1 MEDQIP
7 AFLCIMKQIDKS
19 YNPEAIEEKWYNFWL
34 ENGYFHAEMPSNKP
48 PFCIVIPPPN
58 VTGSLHMGHALNS
71 TLQDILIR
79 WKRMMGYNALW
90 LPGTDHAGIAT
101 QNVVERQLAKE
112 GIDRHKLG
120 RTAFIQ
126 RVWEWKEQYGG
137 RIIHQLK
144 RLGSSCDWQR
154 ERFTLDEGLSRAVRE
169 VFVRLYED
177 GLIYRGDYIINWC
190 PRCQTALSDLEVER
204 EDIEGRLY
212 FISYPFTDSEGSVVV
227 ATTRPETML
236 GDTAVAVN
244 PKDKRYMGLIGKTLR
259 LPILSREIPLISD
272 DAVDIEF
279 GTGAVKVTP
288 AHDANDFEIAS
299 RHNLPS
305 IKIMTEEGR
314 MSEDAGPYKGQ
325 DRFECRKNILKDLDG
340 LGLLL
345 KEERYTIGLGHCYRC
360 KTIVEPYLSK
370 QWFVR
375 TWPLAEKA
383 IEAVREKRI
392 RIIPEMWEN
401 SYFDWMHRIKDW
413 CISRQIWWGHRIPAW
428 YCQDCGEVNVS
439 RDEPKRCRGCGSS
452 CLKQE
457 DDVLDTWFSSALWP
471 FSTLGWPDNTE
482 ELKTFYPTDVLVT
495 GFDILF
501 FWVARMIMMAM
512 KFMDDVPFRDV
523 YIHALVRDATGQK
536 MSKSK
541 GNVVDP
547 LLMID
552 KYGTDAFRFTLTAFA
567 AQGRDIKFSEERVD
581 GYRHFV
587 NKIWNAARFILMNT
601 GDIDIRHPGEERQY
615 LSLADRWILS
625 RLGHVIS
632 EVNTTL
638 KQYRFNDGAAAIY
651 QFIWH
656 EFCDWY
662 IEMAKPAIYGGDKN
676 SRTASVS
683 TLIHTI
689 ETSMRLLHP
698 FMPFVTEELWQHI
711 PHRHIKR
718 PQDSSGTPHKAESIT
733 IAAYP
738 TGEDGIEDLDA
749 EEQMGKVMKTIDGIR
764 SVRGELNILPSL
776 EIKAIIKTPEETG
789 KILKRNIVYIEKLAK
804 AKEIVIGNDIIK
816 PRNSVTAVEP
826 GMEIFIPLEGVF
838 DPQVEIK
845 RIEKEIKKMDVEIT
859 RLRGKLSNEEF
870 LGKAP
875 KDVVEKEKERYRES
889 IEKVER
895 LMAIMEKLKMMGE
908 ET

>member
-325 DRFECRKNILKDLDG
+325 DRFECRKNILKDMDG

-375 TWPLAEKA
+375 TWPP
-383 IEAVREKRI
+383 RE
-392 RIIPEMWEN
+392 
-401 SYFDWMHRIKDW
+401 
-413 CISRQIWWGHRIPAW
+413 
-428 YCQDCGEVNVS
+428 
-439 RDEPKRCRGCGSS
+439 
-452 CLKQE
+452 
-457 DDVLDTWFSSALWP
+457 
-471 FSTLGWPDNTE
+471 
-482 ELKTFYPTDVLVT
+482 
-495 GFDILF
+495 
-501 FWVARMIMMAM
+501 
-512 KFMDDVPFRDV
+512 
-523 YIHALVRDATGQK
+523 
-536 MSKSK
+536 
-541 GNVVDP
+541 
-547 LLMID
+547 
-552 KYGTDAFRFTLTAFA
+552 
-567 AQGRDIKFSEERVD
+567 
-581 GYRHFV
+581 
-587 NKIWNAARFILMNT
+587 
-601 GDIDIRHPGEERQY
+601 
-615 LSLADRWILS
+615 
-625 RLGHVIS
+625 
-632 EVNTTL
+632 
-638 KQYRFNDGAAAIY
+638 
-651 QFIWH
+651 
-656 EFCDWY
+656 
-662 IEMAKPAIYGGDKN
+662 
-676 SRTASVS
+676 
-683 TLIHTI
+683 
-689 ETSMRLLHP
+689 
-698 FMPFVTEELWQHI
+698 
-711 PHRHIKR
+711 
-718 PQDSSGTPHKAESIT
+718 
-733 IAAYP
+733 
-738 TGEDGIEDLDA
+738 GI
-749 EEQMGKVMKTIDGIR
+749 
-764 SVRGELNILPSL
+764 
-776 EIKAIIKTPEETG
+776 
-789 KILKRNIVYIEKLAK
+789 
-804 AKEIVIGNDIIK
+804 
-816 PRNSVTAVEP
+816 
-826 GMEIFIPLEGVF
+826 
-838 DPQVEIK
+838 
-845 RIEKEIKKMDVEIT
+845 
-859 RLRGKLSNEEF
+859 
-870 LGKAP
+870 
-875 KDVVEKEKERYRES
+875 
-889 IEKVER
+889 
-895 LMAIMEKLKMMGE
+895 
-908 ET
+908 